1 MDFLRRGAT
10 QPAYPPVRTS
20 AMIDN
25 DLGRTSRRQ
34 PIVLVVD
41 LAPLR
46 GVSTGTNEAEKR
58 ERTYTDNI
66 SIRGARVLSAR
77 SWQPGEQVK
86 VIPVKEETA
95 VRGEVVYCQK
105 HGQDE
110 FFVGIRLR
118 KCPWW
123 SVIQMFGVRP

>member
-1 MDFLRRGAT
+1 M
-10 QPAYPPVRTS
+10 
-20 AMIDN
+20 
-25 DLGRTSRRQ
+25 
-34 PIVLVVD
+34 LVVD
-41 LAPLR
+41 LVPLR
-46 GVSTGTNEAEKR
+46 GVSTRTNEAEKR

-105 HGQDE
+105 HGQDK
-110 FFVGIRLR
+110 FFMGITLR